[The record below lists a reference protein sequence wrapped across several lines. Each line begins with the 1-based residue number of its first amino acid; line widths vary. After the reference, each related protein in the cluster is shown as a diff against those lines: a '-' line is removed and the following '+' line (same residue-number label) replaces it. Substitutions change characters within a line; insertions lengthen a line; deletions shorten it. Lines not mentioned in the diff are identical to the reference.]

1 MESRF
6 IQLANTGLSDEDFF
20 EEVFTSYIEY
30 IFPKRSNFI
39 QDLSRIRQ
47 QYNENDTH
55 THEHLRD
62 KIEAVLYLHNILE
75 HDTANSD
82 KLKMK
87 KKIENLEEQIE
98 KLQCLVGRLESK
110 LYH

>member
-20 EEVFTSYIEY
+20 EEVFISYIEY
-30 IFPKRSNFI
+30 IFPKKTNFI
-39 QDLSRIRQ
+39 QELSQIRQ
-47 QYNENDTH
+47 KYNENDPRTLG
-55 THEHLRD
+55 HLRD
-62 KIEAVLYLHNILE
+62 KIEIILYRHNILE
-75 HDTANSD
+75 QNTANAD
-82 KLKMK
+82 KSKMK

-98 KLQCLVGRLESK
+98 QLQCLVGRLESK

>member
-6 IQLANTGLSDEDFF
+6 IELANTGLSDEDFF
-20 EEVFTSYIEY
+20 EDVFTSYIEY

-39 QDLSRIRQ
+39 KDLSRIRQ

-62 KIEAVLYLHNILE
+62 KIEAVLYRHNILE
-75 HDTANSD
+75 HETSNAD

-98 KLQCLVGRLESK
+98 KLQERLNQ
-110 LYH
+110 LHLFR